1 MTSWYGLGSALKK
14 MKLKQPEYYK
24 ALKESLNTDA
34 FLRYVFT
41 NVDTS
46 LAATDASIMQQ
57 YAELVDDEELR
68 QNFLSKFLEELRLVR
83 KYMEDLLGRSFKE
96 RRKNH
101 FYSTRLRAGLMDT
114 LHLKQVE
121 LLKQWRNEK
130 SRKQLEQTQLDLLL
144 TINAIAGANR
154 NTG

>member
-1 MTSWYGLGSALKK
+1 MTSWFGLGSALEK
-14 MKLKQPEYYK
+14 MKLEQPAYYQT
-24 ALKESLNTDA
+24 LKESLKSDA

-57 YAELVDDEELR
+57 YAELVVDEELR
-68 QNFLSKFLEELRLVR
+68 QNFLSKFRKELSLIGN
-83 KYMEDLLGRSFKE
+83 YMEDLLGKSFKE

-101 FYSTRLRAGLMDT
+101 FYSTRLRASLMDS
-114 LHLKQVE
+114 LHHKQVE
-121 LLKQWRNEK
+121 LLKKWRSENSQNK
-130 SRKQLEQTQLDLLL
+130 SEETQLDLLL